1 MAEEPVERKSAR
13 SRRANVKKYRED
25 MYEYDMPEKDGKGD
39 SNQFQQEL
47 KSEDDHHA
55 DDDSFSYNG
64 PKPKKTLEAKK
75 AKIKEKQTKLV
86 LKKGV
91 KNENE

>member
-39 SNQFQQEL
+39 SN
-47 KSEDDHHA
+47 
-55 DDDSFSYNG
+55 
-64 PKPKKTLEAKK
+64 
-75 AKIKEKQTKLV
+75 
-86 LKKGV
+86 
-91 KNENE
+91 